1 MENSPLASVASDSA
15 TAQYSPS
22 IISAV
27 LQGRSED
34 SSDEEGDRSITSI
47 MEAGGQGMVR
57 GGGVRGGGVRG
68 SHRERD
74 RVRFLEAERKKEAA
88 SPREESHGP
97 SAAEIEQVRK
107 HREAYFSR
115 TAKQRVKEE
124 EEEEEKVSENGEVV
138 EGAEPQR
145 EKQPAERAAETKTG
159 VSEEDRGAPK
169 PQKTEVP
176 SKPVAGST
184 GGKDGNGGL
193 PQTGVLGGNSGS
205 VQTKAVQVAGG
216 KIGKQPEDTRQ
227 HQAGVKDGANATGTV
242 YVT

>member
-1 MENSPLASVASDSA
+1 MENSPLASFASDSA

-47 MEAGGQGMVR
+47 VEAGGQGM
-57 GGGVRGGGVRG
+57 VRGGGVRG

-115 TAKQRVKEE
+115 SAKQSVKEE
-124 EEEEEKVSENGEVV
+124 EEEEEERVSENGEVV

-184 GGKDGNGGL
+184 GGKDGSGGL
-193 PQTGVLGGNSGS
+193 PQTGVLGGGNSGS

>member
-15 TAQYSPS
+15 TVQYSPS

-47 MEAGGQGMVR
+47 MEAGRQGM
-57 GGGVRGGGVRG
+57 VRGGGVRG

-115 TAKQRVKEE
+115 SAKQRVKEE
-124 EEEEEKVSENGEVV
+124 EEEENGEVV

-184 GGKDGNGGL
+184 GGKDSSGGL
-193 PQTGVLGGNSGS
+193 PQTGVLGGGNSGS

>member
-47 MEAGGQGMVR
+47 MEAGRQGM
-57 GGGVRGGGVRG
+57 VRGGGVRG

-88 SPREESHGP
+88 SHREESHGP

-124 EEEEEKVSENGEVV
+124 EEEEERVSENGEVV

-176 SKPVAGST
+176 SKPVARST
-184 GGKDGNGGL
+184 GGKDGSGGL
-193 PQTGVLGGNSGS
+193 PQTGGGNSGS

>member
-34 SSDEEGDRSITSI
+34 SSDEEGDRSITSV
-47 MEAGGQGMVR
+47 MEAGRQGM
-57 GGGVRGGGVRG
+57 VRGGGVRG

-115 TAKQRVKEE
+115 SAKQRVKEE
-124 EEEEEKVSENGEVV
+124 EEEENGEVV

-159 VSEEDRGAPK
+159 VSEEERGVPK

-184 GGKDGNGGL
+184 GGKDGSGGL
-193 PQTGVLGGNSGS
+193 PQTGVLGGGNSGS
-205 VQTKAVQVAGG
+205 VLTKAVQVAGG

>member
-15 TAQYSPS
+15 TAEYSPS

-34 SSDEEGDRSITSI
+34 DSDEEGDRSITSI

-115 TAKQRVKEE
+115 SAKQRVKEE
-124 EEEEEKVSENGEVV
+124 EEEENGEVV

-159 VSEEDRGAPK
+159 VSEEDRGVPK

-184 GGKDGNGGL
+184 GGKDGSGGL
-193 PQTGVLGGNSGS
+193 PQTGGGNSGS

-227 HQAGVKDGANATGTV
+227 QQAGVKDGANPTGTV

>member
-34 SSDEEGDRSITSI
+34 DSDEEGDRSITSI

-115 TAKQRVKEE
+115 SAKQRVKEE
-124 EEEEEKVSENGEVV
+124 EEEENGEVV

-159 VSEEDRGAPK
+159 VSEEDRGVPK

-184 GGKDGNGGL
+184 GGKDGSGGL
-193 PQTGVLGGNSGS
+193 PQTGVLGGGNNGS
-205 VQTKAVQVAGG
+205 VQTKAVQAAGG